1 MSTSRL
7 ELMLRRD
14 RAVILGAIAAVAT
27 LAWVYVIWFAAN
39 MGASPIAGADMPG
52 MTIPGT
58 TMPGMTMPSPEMPG
72 MAMPGMEMG
81 TALAPALRGWS
92 VGDFAFMFAMWTIM
106 MVGMMLPSVA
116 PMLLIYAGV
125 ARQAGS
131 RGKPFAATAWFA
143 TGYLLAWTAFSMLA
157 TSAQWALESAL
168 LLTPMTGI
176 SPALG
181 GIVLIVAGVYQCT
194 LLKDV
199 CLSAC
204 QSPLQFIMRHGGFRP
219 DPLSAMNLG
228 AEHGIYCIGCCW
240 ALMAILFA
248 VGIMNLLWVAAI
260 AAFILLEKL
269 VGPSRLLSRVAGVG
283 LIAAGAW
290 MLLAN

>member
-1 MSTSRL
+1 M
-7 ELMLRRD
+7 RRD
-14 RAVILGAIAAVAT
+14 RAVVLGAAVAVAA
-27 LAWVYVIWFAAN
+27 LAWAYVIWLAAY
-39 MGASPIAGADMPG
+39 MGALPPAGADMPG
-52 MTIPGT
+52 MT
-58 TMPGMTMPSPEMPG
+58 MPGMTMPG
-72 MAMPGMEMG
+72 MDMG
-81 TALAPALRGWS
+81 TTLAPAISGWS
-92 VGDFAFMFAMWTIM
+92 AGDFAFMFAMWAIM

-176 SPALG
+176 GTRLG
-181 GIVLIVAGVYQCT
+181 GFVLIAAGVYQCT
-194 LLKDV
+194 PLKDV

-219 DPLSAMNLG
+219 DPRGAMNLG

-240 ALMAILFA
+240 ALMAILFV

-260 AAFILLEKL
+260 AVFILLEKL
-269 VGPSRLLSRVAGVG
+269 VVPGRLLSR
-283 LIAAGAW
+283 AAGAVLIVAGAW
-290 MLLAN
+290 TLFWA

>member
-1 MSTSRL
+1 M
-7 ELMLRRD
+7 
-14 RAVILGAIAAVAT
+14 
-27 LAWVYVIWFAAN
+27 
-39 MGASPIAGADMPG
+39 
-52 MTIPGT
+52 
-58 TMPGMTMPSPEMPG
+58 TMPGMEL
-72 MAMPGMEMG
+72 G

-92 VGDFAFMFAMWTIM
+92 VGDFAFMFAMWAIM

-157 TSAQWALESAL
+157 TSAQWALESVL
-168 LLTPMTGI
+168 LLAPMTGI
-176 SPALG
+176 GAKLG
-181 GIVLIVAGVYQCT
+181 GIVLIAAGVYQCT
-194 LLKDV
+194 PLKDV

-240 ALMAILFA
+240 ALMAILFV
-248 VGIMNLLWVAAI
+248 VGIMNLLWVAVI

-269 VGPSRLLSRVAGVG
+269 VVPGRLLSRAAGAA
-283 LIAAGAW
+283 LIVAGAW
-290 MLLAN
+290 MLF

>member
-7 ELMLRRD
+7 ELILRRD
-14 RAVILGAIAAVAT
+14 RAVVLSAIAAVAA
-27 LAWVYVIWFAAN
+27 LAWAYVIWLAAN
-39 MGASPIAGADMPG
+39 MGPSPIVGADMPG
-52 MTIPGT
+52 MT
-58 TMPGMTMPSPEMPG
+58 MPGMDMPG
-72 MAMPGMEMG
+72 MG
-81 TALAPALRGWS
+81 TTLAPALRGWS
-92 VGDFAFMFAMWTIM
+92 VGDFAFMFAMWAIM

-143 TGYLLAWTAFSMLA
+143 TGYLIAWTAFSMLA
-157 TSAQWALESAL
+157 TSAQWALESVL

-176 SPALG
+176 GAKLG
-181 GIVLIVAGVYQCT
+181 GVVLIAAGVYQCT

-240 ALMAILFA
+240 ALMAILFV
-248 VGIMNLLWVAAI
+248 VGIMNLLWVAVI

-269 VGPSRLLSRVAGVG
+269 VAPGRLLSRAAGAA
-283 LIAAGAW
+283 LIVAGAW
-290 MLLAN
+290 MLFLN

>member
-7 ELMLRRD
+7 ELILRRD
-14 RAVILGAIAAVAT
+14 RAVVLGAIVAVAA
-27 LAWVYVIWFAAN
+27 LAWAYVIWLATD
-39 MGASPIAGADMPG
+39 MGAAPAGADMPG
-52 MTIPGT
+52 MT
-58 TMPGMTMPSPEMPG
+58 MPGMD
-72 MAMPGMEMG
+72 MPGMEMPKTDMPG
-81 TALAPALRGWS
+81 MDMGSTLAPALRGWS
-92 VGDFAFMFAMWTIM
+92 VGDFAFMFAMWATM

-157 TSAQWALESAL
+157 TAAQWALERAL

-176 SPALG
+176 GTRLG
-181 GIVLIVAGVYQCT
+181 GIVLIAAGIYQCT
-194 LLKDV
+194 PLKDV

-219 DPLSAMNLG
+219 NPLGAMNLG

-240 ALMAILFA
+240 ALMAILFV

-269 VGPSRLLSRVAGVG
+269 VVPGRLLSRAAGAV
-283 LIAAGAW
+283 LIIAGAW
-290 MLLAN
+290 MLF

>member
-7 ELMLRRD
+7 ELILRRD
-14 RAVILGAIAAVAT
+14 RAVVLGAIAAVAA
-27 LAWVYVIWFAAN
+27 LAWAYVIWLAAN
-39 MGASPIAGADMPG
+39 MGAAPTAGPDMPG
-52 MTIPGT
+52 M
-58 TMPGMTMPSPEMPG
+58 TMPGMTMP
-72 MAMPGMEMG
+72 GMEMG
-81 TALAPALRGWS
+81 TVLAPALRGWS
-92 VGDFAFMFAMWTIM
+92 VGDFAFMFAMWAIM

-168 LLTPMTGI
+168 LLAPMTGI
-176 SPALG
+176 GAKLG
-181 GIVLIVAGVYQCT
+181 SIVLIVAGVYQCT
-194 LLKDV
+194 PLKDV

-219 DPLSAMNLG
+219 DPLGAMNLG

-240 ALMAILFA
+240 ALMAILF
-248 VGIMNLLWVAAI
+248 VIGIMNLLWVAAI

-269 VGPSRLLSRVAGVG
+269 VAPGRLLSRAAGAT
-283 LIAAGAW
+283 LIVAGAW
-290 MLLAN
+290 MLFLN

>member
-14 RAVILGAIAAVAT
+14 RAVILGAIAAVAA
-27 LAWVYVIWFAAN
+27 LAWAYVIWLAAN
-39 MGASPIAGADMPG
+39 MGALPPAGADMPG
-52 MTIPGT
+52 MT
-58 TMPGMTMPSPEMPG
+58 
-72 MAMPGMEMG
+72 MPGMEMPDMATPNTDMPGMDMG
-81 TALAPALRGWS
+81 TTLAPALRGWS
-92 VGDFAFMFAMWTIM
+92 VGDFAFMFAMWAIM

-157 TSAQWALESAL
+157 TSAQWALESTL

-176 SPALG
+176 GTALG

-194 LLKDV
+194 PLKDV

-219 DPLSAMNLG
+219 DPLGAMNLG

-240 ALMAILFA
+240 ALMAILFV

-269 VGPSRLLSRVAGVG
+269 VGPSRLLSRAAGAV

-290 MLLAN
+290 MLFVN